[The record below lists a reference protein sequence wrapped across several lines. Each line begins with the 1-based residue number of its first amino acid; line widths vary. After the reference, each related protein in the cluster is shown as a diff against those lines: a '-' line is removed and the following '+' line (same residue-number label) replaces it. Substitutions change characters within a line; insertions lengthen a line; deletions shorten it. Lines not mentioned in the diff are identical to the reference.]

1 LHNFGDTGEKV
12 GGYIYGVVKTS
23 ELVAGAYS
31 PGMLN
36 KNRLRNALNI
46 EIPTFI
52 AYEQREKS
60 VKELLNILAAA
71 TSCTPCPFSLG
82 ASPKLGNS
90 GWRRPPRL
98 EIGAQTP
105 GVAANS

>member
-1 LHNFGDTGEKV
+1 
-12 GGYIYGVVKTS
+12 
-23 ELVAGAYS
+23 
-31 PGMLN
+31 MLN
-36 KNRLRNALNI
+36 KNRLRDALYV

-71 TSCTPCPFSLG
+71 MSYTPCPFSLG

-90 GWRRPPRL
+90 GRRRPPRL
-98 EIGAQTP
+98 EIGAQPP
-105 GVAANS
+105 GATVNS